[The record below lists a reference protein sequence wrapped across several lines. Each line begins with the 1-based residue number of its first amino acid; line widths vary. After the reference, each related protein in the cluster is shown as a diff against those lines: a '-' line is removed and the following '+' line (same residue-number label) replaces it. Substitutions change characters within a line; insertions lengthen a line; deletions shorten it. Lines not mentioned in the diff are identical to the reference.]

1 MNINLVD
8 YLDLDELK
16 ETLDKKKIKYRYY
29 DADSHPF
36 ITGPVIY
43 VSALDQLDKPTK
55 KQKEA
60 FVPYI
65 RVTCHAGDAG
75 YYVRDTGMILE
86 DVSLEELIPMIKSRV
101 EEGKKYL

>member
-1 MNINLVD
+1 MNINSIN
-8 YLDLDELK
+8 YLDLDEVIK
-16 ETLDKKKIKYRYY
+16 ALDEKKIKYRYY

-36 ITGPVIY
+36 ITGPVVY
-43 VSALDQLDKPTK
+43 VSALDQIDKPTK

-65 RVTCHAGDAG
+65 RVTSHEGDSG

-86 DVSLEELIPMIKSRV
+86 DVAFEDLIPMIEACV
-101 EEGKKYL
+101 EEGKAYL

>member
-1 MNINLVD
+1 MK
-8 YLDLDELK
+8 YLDLDEVK
-16 ETLDKKKIKYRYY
+16 RALDEKKIKYRYY

-36 ITGPVIY
+36 INGPVIY

-65 RVTCHAGDAG
+65 RVTCHEGDAG

-86 DVSLEELIPMIKSRV
+86 DVSLEELISMIESRV